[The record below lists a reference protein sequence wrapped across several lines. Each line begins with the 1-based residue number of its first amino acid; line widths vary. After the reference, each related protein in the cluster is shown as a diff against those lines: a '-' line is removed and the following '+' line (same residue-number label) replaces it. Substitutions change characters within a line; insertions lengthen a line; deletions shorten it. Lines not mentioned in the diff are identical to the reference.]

1 MPVTVIIQVPLVA
14 VLPSTPVIETCFPV
28 LKPWPAEVISMGLA
42 LVAPVIPAGES
53 LEAAATSIGAERCNK
68 EICKEAMKQLTASGR
83 LVYTFYDGSYIEM
96 PSEERK
102 GE

>member
-1 MPVTVIIQVPLVA
+1 MAEPVSNQELSEA
-14 VLPSTPVIETCFPV
+14 MF
-28 LKPWPAEVISMGLA
+28 A
-42 LVAPVIPAGES
+42 LVKSAAGSKRLRPTEVTKAMI
-53 LEAAATSIGAERCNK
+53 ERFGAERCTK
-68 EICKEAMKQLTASGR
+68 ELCKEAMKQLTASGR

>member
-1 MPVTVIIQVPLVA
+1 MAEPV
-14 VLPSTPVIETCFPV
+14 SIEELSEAMF
-28 LKPWPAEVISMGLA
+28 A
-42 LVAPVIPAGES
+42 LVKSTVGSKRLRPTEVTKAMIERF
-53 LEAAATSIGAERCNK
+53 GAERCTK
-68 EICKEAMKQLTASGR
+68 EACKEAMKQLTTAGR

>member
-1 MPVTVIIQVPLVA
+1 MAEPVSIEELSEAMFVLVKSA
-14 VLPSTPVIETCFPV
+14 VGNKRLRPTEVTKAMIERF
-28 LKPWPAEVISMGLA
+28 
-42 LVAPVIPAGES
+42 
-53 LEAAATSIGAERCNK
+53 GADRCGRDA
-68 EICKEAMKQLTASGR
+68 CKAAMKQLTESGR

>member
-1 MPVTVIIQVPLVA
+1 MAEPVSIEELSEAMFVLVKSA
-14 VLPSTPVIETCFPV
+14 AGSKRLRPTEVTKAMIERF
-28 LKPWPAEVISMGLA
+28 
-42 LVAPVIPAGES
+42 
-53 LEAAATSIGAERCNK
+53 GAERCNK
-68 EICKEAMKQLTASGR
+68 EACKEAMKQLTTGGR

>member
-1 MPVTVIIQVPLVA
+1 MAEPVSIQELSEAMFALVKSA
-14 VLPSTPVIETCFPV
+14 VGSKRLRPT
-28 LKPWPAEVISMGLA
+28 EVIKAM
-42 LVAPVIPAGES
+42 IERF
-53 LEAAATSIGAERCNK
+53 GAERCNK
-68 EICKEAMKQLTASGR
+68 EVCKEAMKQLTASGL

>member
-1 MPVTVIIQVPLVA
+1 
-14 VLPSTPVIETCFPV
+14 
-28 LKPWPAEVISMGLA
+28 
-42 LVAPVIPAGES
+42 
-53 LEAAATSIGAERCNK
+53 
-68 EICKEAMKQLTASGR
+68 MKQLTASGR

>member
-1 MPVTVIIQVPLVA
+1 MAEPVSLEELSQAI
-14 VLPSTPVIETCFPV
+14 F
-28 LKPWPAEVISMGLA
+28 A
-42 LVAPVIPAGES
+42 LVKSSTGSKRLRPTEVTKAMIERFGH
-53 LEAAATSIGAERCNK
+53 ERCSK
-68 EICKEAMKQLTASGR
+68 EVCKEAMKQLTTGGQ

>member
-1 MPVTVIIQVPLVA
+1 MAEPVSIQELSEAMFTLV
-14 VLPSTPVIETCFPV
+14 
-28 LKPWPAEVISMGLA
+28 K
-42 LVAPVIPAGES
+42 
-53 LEAAATSIGAERCNK
+53 AAAGSKRLRPTEVTKAMIERFGADRCNK
-68 EICKEAMKQLTASGR
+68 GACKEAMKQLTTSGR

>member
-1 MPVTVIIQVPLVA
+1 MAEPVSIQELSEAMFALVKSTVGSKRLRP
-14 VLPSTPVIETCFPV
+14 T
-28 LKPWPAEVISMGLA
+28 EVIKAM
-42 LVAPVIPAGES
+42 IERF
-53 LEAAATSIGAERCNK
+53 GAERCNK
-68 EICKEAMKQLTASGR
+68 EVCKEAMKQLTTSGR